1 MLKKMLYGFVA
12 VCFSLASVS
21 CASIVSGR
29 SQQIPVV
36 TNPSGAIVTVGT
48 MTQTSP
54 ATFLLDRRQ
63 GVYVVKVEKEGYQPI
78 EVVLRKGVNGW
89 VFGNIV
95 FGGLI
100 GLVID
105 IASGSASKFTPDEV
119 EVNLVQQQLGLKG
132 GNWKD
137 KDLLFVKLIEK

>member
-1 MLKKMLYGFVA
+1 MLRKMFYGFFA
-12 VCFSLASVS
+12 VCVSLASVS

-29 SQQIPVV
+29 SQQVPVV
-36 TNPSGAIVTVGT
+36 TNPSGATVTVGT
-48 MTQTSP
+48 MTQASP

-78 EVVLRKGVNGW
+78 EIVLRKGVNGW
-89 VFGNIV
+89 VWGNLI

-105 IASGSASKFTPDEV
+105 ISSGSASKFTPDEV
-119 EVNLVQQQLGLKG
+119 EVNLVQQQVGLKG
-132 GNWKD
+132 GNWRD
-137 KDLLFVKLIEK
+137 KDLLFVKLVEK